1 MKVAMKRKR
10 AYFFAMAITFT
21 CFLTHFHANGEPKAE
36 PMSQLL
42 DNINDDTSSSTNKN
56 MLQKDKNKYY
66 GIPSMNDA
74 NHRGNSGFGAGREG
88 DLLTAACVNARRRF
102 NADSTLMHNLM
113 EFYNANRNLSS
124 ANCINQKTKELQ
136 NCDLSYKWNKLHILN
151 HECRRGHGKTCF
163 ETLKITT
170 TTPRRGDQ
178 YGMYIQRKIITST
191 VN

>member
-1 MKVAMKRKR
+1 MTWNTV
-10 AYFFAMAITFT
+10 YFFAPATAFACI
-21 CFLTHFHANGEPKAE
+21 LTLFHANGEPKAE

-42 DNINDDTSSSTNKN
+42 DNINDDTSSSIKRT
-56 MLQKDKNKYY
+56 MLQKDKGQYY
-66 GIPSMNDA
+66 AIPSMNDA
-74 NHRGNSGFGAGREG
+74 NHRGNGINDHGKPG
-88 DLLTAACVNARRRF
+88 DLLTAACVSARRRF

-136 NCDLSYKWNKLHILN
+136 NCDLRYKWNKLHILN
-151 HECRRGHGKTCF
+151 QECKRGHGKTCF

-178 YGMYIQRKIITST
+178 YGMYT
-191 VN
+191 